1 MLWLPLQGAIAAIMP
16 LCAQAKEIGA
26 KLEIPA
32 VTAACDLHHDDD
44 EAMMSSVADE
54 ATFSLPC
61 ESVLCFTSFSS
72 LLPSAYAAPI
82 LAGHAAYMIPFDSRF
97 TSSILQQPQRP
108 PLA

>member
-26 KLEIPA
+26 RLDIPA
-32 VTAACDLHHDDD
+32 VTAACDLHHDDN
-44 EAMMSSVADE
+44 EAMMSTVPDE

-61 ESVLCFTSFSS
+61 ESILCFTSFSS

-82 LAGHAAYMIPFDSRF
+82 LAGHASYLIPFDSRF
-97 TSSILQQPQRP
+97 TSFILQQPQRP